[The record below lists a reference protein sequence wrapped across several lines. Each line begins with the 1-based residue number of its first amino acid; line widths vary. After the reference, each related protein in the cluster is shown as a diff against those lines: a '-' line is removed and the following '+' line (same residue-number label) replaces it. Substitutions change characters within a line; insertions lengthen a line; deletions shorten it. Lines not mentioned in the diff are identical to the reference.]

1 MEQQSATDKIG
12 VGIIGAGG
20 AAAAHAKAYLQM
32 APHLEIRAVADIAE
46 EKARTFAA
54 KHHILNWTIDDDE
67 LLKRDDVQIVSVCTP
82 HFLHA
87 SQSIAAMQA
96 GKHVLV
102 EKPMAT
108 CMQEADQ
115 MIAASEQYGR
125 HLGVIYQLRY
135 EWDTRRALHLL
146 QSGLLGTLFFSEV
159 SCLWWRRP
167 GYYVDWRGQ
176 WSSEGG
182 GAVINQ
188 ASHHVDLL
196 LYLMGMPSEVQAW
209 MSTVAHEIEVEDWCQ
224 AHLKWANNGHGS
236 FCASTA
242 AELESDISRMLIL
255 GTKGSLQM
263 FPFRPHSRYDAVL
276 AQIVKVCSEVP
287 EPSSNGHVAQIYDFV
302 QSVRQNQTPKIDGR
316 EGRKSLELITA
327 IYQSGIFGEPV
338 LLPLEPASPCYTT
351 EGKLDATKTYVGRQ
365 KKS

>member
-1 MEQQSATDKIG
+1 MEQQSSSDKIG

-32 APHLEIRAVADIAE
+32 SPHVEIRAVADVAE
-46 EKARTFAA
+46 DRARTFAG
-54 KHHILNWTIDDDE
+54 KHNILNWTTNDDE
-67 LLKRDDVQIVSVCTP
+67 LLRRDDVHVVSVCTP
-82 HFLHA
+82 HYLHA
-87 SQSIAAMQA
+87 PQATAALQA

-102 EKPMAT
+102 EKPMAISL
-108 CMQEADQ
+108 QEADE
-115 MIAASEQYGR
+115 MIAAAEQYNR
-125 HLGVIYQLRY
+125 QLGVIYQLRY

-146 QSGLLGTLFFSEV
+146 QSDHLGKVFFAEV

-176 WSSEGG
+176 WATEGG

-196 LYLMGMPSEVQAW
+196 LHLMGMPTEVQAW
-209 MSTVAHEIEVEDWCQ
+209 MSTVAHDIEVEDWCQ
-224 AHLKWANNGHGS
+224 AHLNWGEEGHGS

-263 FPFRPHSRYDAVL
+263 FPFRPHSRYDEVL
-276 AQIVKVCSEVP
+276 AQIVKACSEVP
-287 EPSSNGHVAQIYDFV
+287 EPTLNGHVAQIYDFV
-302 QSVRQNQTPKIDGR
+302 QSVRQNQSPKIDGK

-327 IYQSGIFGEPV
+327 IYQSAISGEQV
-338 LLPLEPASPCYTT
+338 RLPLEPSSPCYTT
-351 EGKLDATKTYVGRQ
+351 EGKLDATKAYMERQ
-365 KKS
+365 KRS